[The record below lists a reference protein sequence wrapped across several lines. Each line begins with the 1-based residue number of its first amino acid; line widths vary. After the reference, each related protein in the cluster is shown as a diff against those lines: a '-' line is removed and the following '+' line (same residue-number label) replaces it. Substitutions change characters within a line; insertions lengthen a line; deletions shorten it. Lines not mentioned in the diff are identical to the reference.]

1 MRRHQRGP
9 QLVVALRPSLLME
22 HMPHQVDSVTGMGLQ
37 DVVVVGSTIHR
48 VAEREL
54 ALGKAKSRD

>member
-9 QLVVALRPSLLME
+9 QLVVGLRPSLHME
-22 HMPHQVDSVTGMGLQ
+22 HLPHQVDSVLGMGLQ
-37 DVVVVGSTIHR
+37 NVVVGRTIHR

>member
-1 MRRHQRGP
+1 MK
-9 QLVVALRPSLLME
+9 
-22 HMPHQVDSVTGMGLQ
+22 HMPHQVDNVLGMGLQ